1 MWLNPKPNVALEC
14 VSTND
19 QMIQFNVV
27 PPIEMKD
34 CSNANTRKA
43 GKCSFFICKEQADV
57 ECKFCQTNLI
67 LNIEG
72 CSCDEFDSEYEANF
86 FIRGQTGQSSF
97 NENSKELKNDAF
109 R

>member
-1 MWLNPKPNVALEC
+1 M
-14 VSTND
+14 
-19 QMIQFNVV
+19 V

-86 FIRGQTGQSSF
+86 FIRGQTGQSNF
-97 NENSKELKNDAF
+97 HENVKEKTRKLSGEF
-109 R
+109 QEEIVI